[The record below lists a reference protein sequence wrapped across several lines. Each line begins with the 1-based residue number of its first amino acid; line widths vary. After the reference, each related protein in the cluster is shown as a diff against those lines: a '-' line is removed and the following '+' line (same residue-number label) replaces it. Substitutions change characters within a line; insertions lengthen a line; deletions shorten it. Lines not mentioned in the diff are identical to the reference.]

1 MSLVRE
7 DVKIKLQEIF
17 VTLFDDDDVLISD
30 DTTANDIE
38 EWDSLMHITL
48 MVTVERE
55 FGIRFRAEEIGQ
67 LKCVGEL
74 IDLIVERKG

>member
-1 MSLVRE
+1 LSTDRGV
-7 DVKIKLQEIF
+7 VKSELQELFID
-17 VTLFDDDDVLISD
+17 LFDDDEIEISD
-30 DTTANDIE
+30 DTTASDID

-55 FGIRFRAEEIGQ
+55 FGITLRAEEIGN

-74 IDLIVERKG
+74 IDLIVERKE

>member
-1 MSLVRE
+1 MSTDRGV
-7 DVKIKLQEIF
+7 VKSELQELFID
-17 VTLFDDDDVLISD
+17 LFDDDEIEISD
-30 DTTANDIE
+30 DTTASDID

-55 FGIRFRAEEIGQ
+55 FGITLRAEEIGN

-74 IDLIVERKG
+74 IDLIVERKE